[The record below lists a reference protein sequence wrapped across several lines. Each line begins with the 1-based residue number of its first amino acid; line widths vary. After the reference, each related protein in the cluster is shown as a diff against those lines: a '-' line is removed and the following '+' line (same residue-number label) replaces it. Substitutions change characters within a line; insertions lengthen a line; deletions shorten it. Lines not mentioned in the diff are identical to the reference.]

1 MIKCQ
6 SFGFD
11 LLLIIIVIAFFS
23 ELMYYSFINGNS
35 ADYFFQRSIENHELL
50 RAALM
55 RNNSLAYLDCYLSF
69 NNIGCLNAFNE
80 SIRDSLDS
88 YLGDGREYLLRIC
101 GIDFFS
107 NESNKC
113 FSRALP
119 YYLNLTEIGC
129 EAYFSI
135 YDESEVIDCA

>member
-11 LLLIIIVIAFFS
+11 LLLIMVAIAFFS
-23 ELMYYSFINGNS
+23 QLMYYSFMDNS
-35 ADYFFQRSIENHELL
+35 SNYFLQRSIENHELL

-55 RNNSLAYLDCYLSF
+55 RNNSLAYLDCYVSF
-69 NNIGCLNAFNE
+69 NNLGCLAAFNE
-80 SIRDSLDS
+80 SIAHSLES
-88 YLGDGREYLLRIC
+88 YLGSNRNYLLRIC
-101 GIDFFS
+101 GLDYFS
-107 NESNKC
+107 NESHKC
-113 FSRALP
+113 FSKALP
-119 YYLNLTEIGC
+119 YYLNITDIGC